1 MNRIPLISSYS
12 GVVPSLL
19 ALCAL
24 TLVLATNAAAAGPD
38 SGHPDPVLAGGGY
51 IGPGPELVSVQQAL
65 SRQHDDPVSI
75 RGNITRY
82 LGRDDYTFADSSG
95 TVEIKIGP
103 QAWMGQY
110 VTESDT
116 VVIQGEVKKGR
127 SSEVHIRVHQ
137 VVKQPD

>member
-1 MNRIPLISSYS
+1 MNRIPLISSCL
-12 GVVPSLL
+12 GAVLGLL
-19 ALCAL
+19 TLGALP
-24 TLVLATNAAAAGPD
+24 LVLATNAAAADP
-38 SGHPDPVLAGGGY
+38 GHPYPVQAAGGY
-51 IGPGPELVSVQQAL
+51 IGPGPALVNVQQAL
-65 SRQHDDPVSI
+65 SMPHEAAVSI
-75 RGNITRY
+75 RGNITQY

-110 VTESDT
+110 VADSDT

-137 VVKQPD
+137 VVKQ